1 MPTFFLLHRQ
11 LQALVLFKDVQTARV
26 WKQDFPAW
34 SLVLLVFYSFLNRN
48 FCGVPCMRLAGRQET
63 EVQQGGTESGT

>member
-1 MPTFFLLHRQ
+1 MPTFFLLHCQ
-11 LQALVLFKDVQTARV
+11 HQALVLFKDVQTARV

-34 SLVLLVFYSFLNRN
+34 SLVLLVFLLLPQSELLRGAVHEA
-48 FCGVPCMRLAGRQET
+48 CSRQET